1 MIQWKQKG
9 LAMQEESREGD
20 DKEWS
25 LEGSV
30 FEGNRVNSSAVI
42 VL

>member
-9 LAMQEESREGD
+9 SMMQEEWREGD

-30 FEGNRVNSSAVI
+30 FEGNRINASAAI
-42 VL
+42 VV